1 MALVAVILMMFEATV
16 FLAYYKDIMFAMITL
31 LNYIGI
37 YMNLEERHDRHDLD
51 YFKKVLISFMSVIS
65 VFIGVTF
72 LHDFDKVFYRQYSKF
87 YGKYQQNRIIM
98 LNTPKKKNQKKSN
111 FEL

>member
-1 MALVAVILMMFEATV
+1 LALVAVILMMFEATV

-37 YMNLEERHDRHDLD
+37 YMNLEERHDLD

-65 VFIGVTF
+65 VFISVTF